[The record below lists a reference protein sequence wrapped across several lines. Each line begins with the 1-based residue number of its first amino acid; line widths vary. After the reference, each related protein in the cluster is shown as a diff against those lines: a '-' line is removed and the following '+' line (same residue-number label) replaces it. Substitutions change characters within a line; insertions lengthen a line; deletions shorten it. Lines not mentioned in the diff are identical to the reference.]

1 MNDLQ
6 TDTDQK
12 AKQEI
17 LDALHAALD
26 LVERNSLLALQIK
39 QALAKAEGLFNI

>member
-26 LVERNSLLALQIK
+26 LVERELPLFK
-39 QALAKAEGLFNI
+39 QD